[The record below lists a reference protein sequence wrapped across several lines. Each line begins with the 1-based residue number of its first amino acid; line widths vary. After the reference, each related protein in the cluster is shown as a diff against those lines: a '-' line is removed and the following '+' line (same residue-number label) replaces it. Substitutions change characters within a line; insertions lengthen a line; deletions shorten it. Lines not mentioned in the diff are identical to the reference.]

1 MVTEGRFDRCR
12 NVGTLLQPSAI
23 MPEAVVFDLDG
34 VLLDSE
40 QLWTESKHE
49 LVRESGGRWREDA
62 PTAMMGMSSRE
73 WSRYMRDE
81 LDVDMDVDEINRA
94 VVGRM
99 EERYREHL
107 PLLPGAAEA
116 VRSLHRRWP
125 LALASSAN
133 REIID
138 FALDV
143 AGLAGEFSATVS
155 SEEVQ
160 RGKPAP
166 DVYLEAAHRLGV
178 QADRCIA
185 IEDSGNGM
193 RSAAAAGMA
202 VIAVPNQQYPP
213 DDDALALAAA
223 RVDTLVELTPELV
236 ERLAERTAG

>member
-1 MVTEGRFDRCR
+1 
-12 NVGTLLQPSAI
+12 

-40 QLWTESKHE
+40 QLWTESKQE
-49 LVRESGGRWREDA
+49 LVRESGGRWRADA

-81 LDVDMDVDEINRA
+81 LGVDMDVDDINRD
-94 VVGRM
+94 VVRRM
-99 EERYREHL
+99 KERYRERL
-107 PLLPGAAEA
+107 PLLPGAVEA
-116 VRSLHRRWP
+116 VRTLGRRWP
-125 LALASSAN
+125 LGLASSAN

-138 FALDV
+138 FALDA
-143 AGLAGEFSATVS
+143 AGLADEFSATVS

-178 QADRCIA
+178 RADRCVA
-185 IEDSGNGM
+185 IEDSSNGM

-202 VIAVPNQQYPP
+202 VLAVPNQHYPP
-213 DDDALALAAA
+213 DDDSLALAGA
-223 RVDTLVELTPELV
+223 RVDTLVEVTPELV
-236 ERLAERTAG
+236 ERLR

>member
-1 MVTEGRFDRCR
+1 
-12 NVGTLLQPSAI
+12 

-40 QLWTESKHE
+40 QLWNESKEE
-49 LVRESGGRWREDA
+49 LVRESGGRWREEA

-73 WSRYMRDE
+73 WSRYMHDE
-81 LDVDMDVDEINRA
+81 LGVNMDAEEINRD
-94 VVGRM
+94 VVRRM
-99 EERYREHL
+99 EERYHRHL
-107 PLLPGAAEA
+107 PLLPGAVEA

-138 FALDV
+138 FALEV
-143 AGLAGEFSATVS
+143 ADLAGEFGATVS

-160 RGKPAP
+160 SGKPAP

-178 QADRCIA
+178 QPDRCVA
-185 IEDSGNGM
+185 IEDSSNGM

-202 VIAVPNQQYPP
+202 VLAVPNEHYPP
-213 DDDALALAAA
+213 SADALALAAT
-223 RVDTLVELTPELV
+223 RVNTLLEVTPELV
-236 ERLAERTAG
+236 ERLR